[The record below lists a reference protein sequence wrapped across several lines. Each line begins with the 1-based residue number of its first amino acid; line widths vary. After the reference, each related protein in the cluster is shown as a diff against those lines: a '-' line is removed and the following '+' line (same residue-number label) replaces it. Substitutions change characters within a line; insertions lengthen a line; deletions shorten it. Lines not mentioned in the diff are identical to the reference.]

1 MKKLFFLH
9 LAVALGLL
17 LTTFVYLSFLSGVR
31 RIPIS
36 KALDSFPYRI
46 GSWRGADYSMEAKV
60 VNILGVEDYL
70 MRSYTDP
77 SGGNLQVYVGYYE
90 SQSEG
95 DIIHSPRHCL
105 PGAGWQPVYAGK
117 ETVEL
122 NTGSRDFVEINKYVV
137 QKGMERE
144 LVLYWY
150 HSRGRVVASEY
161 ADKLY
166 LIWDSIFKKRSD
178 GALIRFSSRINP
190 DESRTQARMLS
201 FIQQFFPVLQQYLPD
216 ANNKNTSSMIRSS

>member
-1 MKKLFFLH
+1 
-9 LAVALGLL
+9 
-17 LTTFVYLSFLSGVR
+17 
-31 RIPIS
+31 
-36 KALDSFPYRI
+36 
-46 GSWRGADYSMEAKV
+46 MEAKV

-70 MRSYTDP
+70 MRSYTNP

-95 DIIHSPRHCL
+95 DIIHSPKHCL
-105 PGAGWQPVYAGK
+105 PGAGWQPVYVGK
-117 ETVEL
+117 ETVEF
-122 NTGSRDFVEINKYVV
+122 NTGSRDSVEINKYVV
-137 QKGMERE
+137 QKGIERE

-178 GALIRFSSRINP
+178 GALVRLSSRVNP
-190 DESRTQARMLS
+190 DEKETLTGMIN
-201 FIQQFFPVLQQYLPD
+201 FIRQFFPVLQEFLPE
-216 ANNKNTSSMIRSS
+216 S